1 LEENSLTKEYKRAC
15 QEVSQIIQYLDK
27 ESYLKL
33 PNNLIKLIEKEKDRN
48 YKVNISSEIPIYEQ
62 PLLKETK
69 SILAVIYR
77 LYLCN

>member
-1 LEENSLTKEYKRAC
+1 MEENSLTKEYKRAF

-27 ESYLKL
+27 EDYAKL
-33 PNNLIKLIEKEKDRN
+33 PNNFVKLIEKEKDKK
-48 YKVNISSEIPIYEQ
+48 YKVHITSDVPIYEQ
-62 PLLKETK
+62 PLLEETK

>member
-1 LEENSLTKEYKRAC
+1 MTKEYKKAC

-27 ESYLKL
+27 EEYAKL

-48 YKVNISSEIPIYEQ
+48 YKIHISSDTPIYEQ

-69 SILAVIYR
+69 AILAVIYR
-77 LYLCN
+77 LYLYN

>member
-1 LEENSLTKEYKRAC
+1 MTKEYKRAC

-48 YKVNISSEIPIYEQ
+48 YKVHISSEIPIYEQ